1 MGDAVTLV
9 VAGIFG
15 SMLGSFLNVV
25 IYRLPR
31 RESLVLPGSRC
42 PSCETPIRWF
52 DNIPVLSWLALRGRC
67 RACKAAISPRYLF
80 IEALTAALS
89 VLVAARFLT
98 GGADADW
105 ARFVAVECLVLALV
119 AVTFIDLDHRI
130 IPDKITK
137 PGMVLALLF
146 SIVAPG
152 LHQIHWLGDDTSP
165 AMAGLILSVA
175 GLVVGGVTILLM
187 GIAGKAV
194 FKKDAMGFG
203 DVKFM
208 AMVGGFVGPVGVLLV
223 ILIACIAGSVV
234 GVLSW
239 LVTRSHYIP
248 FGPFLSLGTAL
259 VLFYRADIVHFIT
272 VTYPSLFR

>member
-9 VAGIFG
+9 VVGIFG

-52 DNIPVLSWLALRGRC
+52 DNLPLLSWLALRGRC
-67 RACKAAISPRYLF
+67 RACKAAISLRYPC

-89 VLVAARFLT
+89 VFVAARFLT
-98 GGADADW
+98 GAAGADW

-119 AVTFIDLDHRI
+119 AVTFIDFDHRI

-137 PGMVLALLF
+137 PGMVMAPLF

-152 LHQIHWLGDDTSP
+152 LHQTHWLIDKFPDLNSN
-165 AMAGLILSVA
+165 MASLILAVL
-175 GLVVGGVTILLM
+175 GLAVGGGTILLM
-187 GIAGKAV
+187 GMAGKAV
-194 FKKDAMGFG
+194 FK
-203 DVKFM
+203 
-208 AMVGGFVGPVGVLLV
+208 
-223 ILIACIAGSVV
+223 
-234 GVLSW
+234 
-239 LVTRSHYIP
+239 
-248 FGPFLSLGTAL
+248 
-259 VLFYRADIVHFIT
+259 
-272 VTYPSLFR
+272 